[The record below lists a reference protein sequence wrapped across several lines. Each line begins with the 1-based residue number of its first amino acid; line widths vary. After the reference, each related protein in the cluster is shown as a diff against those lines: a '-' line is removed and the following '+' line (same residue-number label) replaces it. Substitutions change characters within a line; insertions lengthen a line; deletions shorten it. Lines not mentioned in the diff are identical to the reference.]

1 MFSFLHKKQMDK
13 FAAEHFWNWFQEN
26 ESWIIERVT
35 NHGMEVVTAIDSR
48 LTPIFPYCKREL
60 EFQLGFNDGKGEFF
74 FFHFNDKTLIRDG
87 KTLGE
92 MMPAALC
99 PRWRFIL
106 EA

>member
-13 FAAEHFWNWFQEN
+13 FAAERFWNWFLEN
-26 ESWIIERVT
+26 ENWIIECIP
-35 NHGMEVVTAIDSR
+35 NHGMEIITEIDKR

-60 EFQLGFNDGKGEFF
+60 EFQLGFHDGKGEFF
-74 FFHFNDKTLIRDG
+74 FFHFDDRTLVRDG

-92 MMPAALC
+92 MMPSALRT
-99 PRWRFIL
+99 RWRFIL